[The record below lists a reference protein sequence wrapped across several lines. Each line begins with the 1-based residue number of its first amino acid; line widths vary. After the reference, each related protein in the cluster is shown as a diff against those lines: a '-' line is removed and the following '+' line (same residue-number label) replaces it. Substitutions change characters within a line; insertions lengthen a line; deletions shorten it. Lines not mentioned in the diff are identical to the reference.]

1 VRSELLILP
10 QAKRVGLLVVEKGVN
25 LCIRVND
32 DEAVNQVL
40 TRRRSESLSKM
51 HDFKIS
57 ETKTHQSK
65 CALQW

>member
-40 TRRRSESLSKM
+40 TRRSESLSKM

-57 ETKTHQSK
+57 VTKTHQSK